1 MYNGVGLRTVRGTA
15 TNGYVQKSM
24 AYIPK
29 RTPLEYNKE
38 LEKAL
43 AKPSLAS
50 RKPTQVQYFQSLSSV
65 CATFWIV
72 YSAIQRYCDDSNS
85 IWQEILEHQS
95 KRQIELELMKF
106 RDTME
111 ERGYS
116 DDVIETKVA
125 EVRKKLKKQV

>member
-50 RKPTQVQYFQSLSSV
+50 RKPNQV
-65 CATFWIV
+65 
-72 YSAIQRYCDDSNS
+72 
-85 IWQEILEHQS
+85 
-95 KRQIELELMKF
+95 K
-106 RDTME
+106 
-111 ERGYS
+111 
-116 DDVIETKVA
+116 
-125 EVRKKLKKQV
+125 

>member
-43 AKPSLAS
+43 AKPSLAD
-50 RKPTQVQYFQSLSSV
+50 RKPNQV
-65 CATFWIV
+65 
-72 YSAIQRYCDDSNS
+72 
-85 IWQEILEHQS
+85 
-95 KRQIELELMKF
+95 
-106 RDTME
+106 
-111 ERGYS
+111 
-116 DDVIETKVA
+116 
-125 EVRKKLKKQV
+125 KLFDGCSCMCIFCVKS